1 MPEIQKLKETLSEA
15 LSEGI
20 LSHAILIEGPKGT
33 GKRDL
38 ILWLAEAILCPKE
51 VPPCGNCAVC
61 RKVRDGNHPDVE
73 TILPEKD
80 SIGIGSIRSLKESLF
95 LAPSEAQQKVYL
107 IPNAEKMTVEAQNA
121 LLKSLEEPP
130 SYARFLLTAENKNDL
145 LDTIRSRVTIYTLE
159 APSRKACAAEL
170 QKLLPELS
178 AEDADL
184 LSLAVSG
191 NYGAGKE
198 ILENERFPL
207 VKLAFDTPKL
217 LRKAKGYDLASGL
230 SKAIGDRSDFLIY
243 CEALQNLVGR
253 CGIDRA
259 AGKNTPITVSATET
273 VKTLEAL
280 DRAREAIE
288 GNCSLELT
296 ESWLCLALSGI
307 FGG

>member
-20 LSHAILIEGPKGT
+20 LSHAVLIEGPKGT

-51 VPPCGNCAVC
+51 APPCGNCAVC

-130 SYARFLLTAENKNDL
+130 SYARFLLKIR
-145 LDTIRSRVTIYTLE
+145 TISLTPSEAASRSILWR
-159 APSRKACAAEL
+159 RR
-170 QKLLPELS
+170 
-178 AEDADL
+178 
-184 LSLAVSG
+184 
-191 NYGAGKE
+191 AGKHVPPS
-198 ILENERFPL
+198 F
-207 VKLAFDTPKL
+207 K
-217 LRKAKGYDLASGL
+217 S
-230 SKAIGDRSDFLIY
+230 SCRSFLP
-243 CEALQNLVGR
+243 R
-253 CGIDRA
+253 
-259 AGKNTPITVSATET
+259 TPIFSPLPFRAITAPEKKFW
-273 VKTLEAL
+273 KTNGFL
-280 DRAREAIE
+280 
-288 GNCSLELT
+288 
-296 ESWLCLALSGI
+296 W
-307 FGG
+307 

>member
-1 MPEIQKLKETLSEA
+1 MPGIQKLKETLSEA
-15 LSEGI
+15 LSDGI
-20 LSHAILIEGPKGT
+20 LSHAVLIEGPKGT

-38 ILWLAEAILCPKE
+38 ILWLCEAILCPKE
-51 VPPCGNCAVC
+51 DPPCNRCAVC
-61 RKVRDGNHPDVE
+61 RKVSGGNHPDVE

-80 SIGIGSIRSLKESLF
+80 SIGIGSIRSLKETLF
-95 LAPSEAQQKVYL
+95 LAPSEAMQKIYL

-130 SYARFLLTAENKNDL
+130 SYARFLLTTENKSAL
-145 LDTIRSRVTIYTLE
+145 LDTILSRVTIYTLE
-159 APSRKACAAEL
+159 APNREECAAEL
-170 QKLLPELS
+170 LKLRPELS
-178 AEDADL
+178 AEDANL
-184 LSLAVSG
+184 LSLAVLG

-198 ILENERFPL
+198 ILENENFPL
-207 VKLAFDTPKL
+207 IKLAFATPEL
-217 LRKAKGYDLASGL
+217 LRKAKGYELSAGL
-230 SKAIGDRSDFLIY
+230 SANVSDRNDFLTY
-243 CEALQNLVGR
+243 CEALKNLIGR

-259 AGKNTPITVSATET
+259 AGKNMPITVSTAET

-296 ESWLCLALSGI
+296 ESWLCLTLSGI